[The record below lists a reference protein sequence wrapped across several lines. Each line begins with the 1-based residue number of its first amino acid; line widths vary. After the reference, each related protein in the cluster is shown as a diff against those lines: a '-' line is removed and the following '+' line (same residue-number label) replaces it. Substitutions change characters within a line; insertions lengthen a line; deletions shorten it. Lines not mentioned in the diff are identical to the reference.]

1 MKIEKTL
8 VVVMCVVDAVVFL
21 QNYED
26 IINS

>member
-8 VVVMCVVDAVVFL
+8 VVVMCVADAVVFL